1 MKIPNVTIQ
10 QLLEAGV
17 HLGHKTLR
25 WNPKMKKYIFGKR
38 DSIHIIDLTQT
49 LELTKVA
56 LQKVYETISNNGKI
70 LFVSTKKQASE
81 AIAEVAKE
89 TDQYFVNYRW
99 LGGMLTNWGTI
110 SNSIKKLKKLEID
123 LVAENRGFTKKELLK
138 MSVKKDK
145 LQRSLGGIAEMKK
158 VPDLVFIIDTNYESL
173 AIQESVK
180 LGIPIIAI
188 LDSNSNP
195 DGIDFP
201 IPGNDDARRA
211 IDLYCNLIK
220 ETINAAKKSTP
231 KEDKKVDLKND
242 EKSSKTIQEL
252 DREKLENKFSKDS
265 KETLKLMSDIEKVK
279 KLRELTGAGFKDCN
293 LAIKESDGD
302 IDKAIEILRVKG
314 ISKASKKMSRDA
326 KEGVIAVTENDKQIS
341 LIEVNCETDFVAK
354 NDDFVNFVKE
364 LSDLNNNV
372 NSNVDELKKSK
383 MSNGQT
389 VDENLVAL
397 IAKIGEKITIGKTK
411 TLSNEGT
418 VKSKY
423 LHTIV
428 KDNLAKLAV
437 AVSLE
442 TSDNSDVV
450 KNFGKQLSMHIA
462 ASSPLALDQDSI
474 DQSIIDKEQELVTE
488 ELKNSGKPD
497 EIAKKISL
505 GKMSKFKEENALLS
519 QAWVMEPKKKVQDI
533 IKELSI
539 PDLKIKEFVRFKI
552 GE

>member
-1 MKIPNVTIQ
+1 
-10 QLLEAGV
+10 
-17 HLGHKTLR
+17 
-25 WNPKMKKYIFGKR
+25 
-38 DSIHIIDLTQT
+38 
-49 LELTKVA
+49 
-56 LQKVYETISNNGKI
+56 
-70 LFVSTKKQASE
+70 
-81 AIAEVAKE
+81 
-89 TDQYFVNYRW
+89 
-99 LGGMLTNWGTI
+99 
-110 SNSIKKLKKLEID
+110 
-123 LVAENRGFTKKELLK
+123 
-138 MSVKKDK
+138 
-145 LQRSLGGIAEMKK
+145 
-158 VPDLVFIIDTNYESL
+158 
-173 AIQESVK
+173 
-180 LGIPIIAI
+180 
-188 LDSNSNP
+188 
-195 DGIDFP
+195 
-201 IPGNDDARRA
+201 
-211 IDLYCNLIK
+211 
-220 ETINAAKKSTP
+220 
-231 KEDKKVDLKND
+231 
-242 EKSSKTIQEL
+242 
-252 DREKLENKFSKDS
+252 
-265 KETLKLMSDIEKVK
+265 MSDIEKVK

-372 NSNVDELKKSK
+372 NSNIEELKKSK

-442 TSDNSDVV
+442 TNNNSDEV

-462 ASSPLALDQDSI
+462 ASSPLALDQDTI
-474 DQSIIDKEQELVTE
+474 DQSIINKEQELVSE
-488 ELKNSGKPD
+488 ELKNSGKPE

-519 QAWVMEPKKKVQDI
+519 QAWVMEPKKKVLDI